1 MIFAL
6 GVIGGLILVIGSAW
20 PEKKSNT
27 ALSSKRNW
35 YFAAGN
41 LLIFAYALLNW
52 YFNTGAVFFVI
63 LETLILVATVLMLR
77 PIAANQ
83 SALVFG
89 LAGAGL
95 SLFSL
100 TLFEGYQTL
109 IFIAGLAIVSFG
121 FSLPPQSEKRNLVL
135 ALGSGLIALF
145 SYLGADWIFFWLN
158 IFFAF
163 FSAYHF
169 WKK

>member
-6 GVIGGLILVIGSAW
+6 GVLGGLVLVVGSAL
-20 PEKKSNT
+20 PENKNST

-35 YFAAGN
+35 WFATGN
-41 LLIFAYALLNW
+41 LAMFAYALLNW
-52 YFNTGAVFFVI
+52 YFNAGAVFFVI
-63 LETLILVATVLMLR
+63 LETLIVIATILMLR
-77 PIAANQ
+77 PITANK
-83 SALVFG
+83 SALIFG

-109 IFIAGLAIVSFG
+109 IFVAGLSIVSLG
-121 FSLPPQSEKRNLVL
+121 FSLAPHEPKRNLVL
-135 ALGSGLIALF
+135 ALGSLLIAIF
-145 SYLGADWIFFWLN
+145 SYLSADWIFFWLN
-158 IFFAF
+158 AFFAL